1 MEHYGVA
8 ADLYRRAATLGDRVV
23 AHLRREVGGHTRVR
37 DIRGIGLM
45 VGVELADKA
54 VTDAVCA
61 ACLAAGVIVLAC
73 GPDENVLRL
82 VPPLTVSDDE
92 IDQGLAVLVE
102 AVRGA

>member
-1 MEHYGVA
+1 
-8 ADLYRRAATLGDRVV
+8 
-23 AHLRREVGGHTRVR
+23 
-37 DIRGIGLM
+37 M

-92 IDQGLAVLVE
+92 IDQGLAVLVD
-102 AVRGA
+102 AVRGVSD